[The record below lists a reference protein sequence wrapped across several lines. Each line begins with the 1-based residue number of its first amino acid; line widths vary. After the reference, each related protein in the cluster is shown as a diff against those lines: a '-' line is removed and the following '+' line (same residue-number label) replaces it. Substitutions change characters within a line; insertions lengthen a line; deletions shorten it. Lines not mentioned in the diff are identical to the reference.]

1 MVSTVDIRNNNRK
14 HSIMSNSTEVKR
26 GRGRP
31 KSFPNA
37 ETRMA
42 GFNLP
47 VATLEKIVAAAAK
60 RGTNQNTL
68 LDRAVNAYLRKS

>member
-1 MVSTVDIRNNNRK
+1 
-14 HSIMSNSTEVKR
+14 MSNSSTQVKR

-31 KSFPNA
+31 RAFPGV

-47 VATLEKIVAAAAK
+47 DATLQRLAAGAK
-60 RGTNQNTL
+60 TRGITQNAL
-68 LDRAVNAYLRKS
+68 VDRAINAYLRRK

>member
-1 MVSTVDIRNNNRK
+1 
-14 HSIMSNSTEVKR
+14 MSNSSTETKR

-31 KSFPNA
+31 ASFPGQ

-47 VATLEKIVAAAAK
+47 TATLK
-60 RGTNQNTL
+60 RLAEGAETRKVTQNAL
-68 LDRAVNAYLRKS
+68 VDRAVNAYLRRK